1 MIKLNHIHKYFNKN
15 RNNEIHVIND
25 TTIEFPESGLVAIT
39 GPSGCGKTTLLNVIA
54 GLDSFHSGEITYEG
68 ETIHKYKSSTIDKIR
83 NNKIG
88 FIFQNY
94 NLIPYQT
101 VYENIKTSLNIAG
114 LYDKDKIE
122 ERINYSL
129 EQVGMYNYRKRS
141 VLALSGG
148 QQQRVGIAR
157 AVSKNPDV
165 ILADE
170 PTGNLDSNN
179 TFEVMSLIKNISKTK
194 LVILVTHEKN
204 LVDLYADRIIE
215 LKDGSVVNDYQNFK
229 NSTYEH
235 KDDRYIYLKDLQNE
249 DLQSQFIDYYY
260 ESDNKKHFNLKVVEM
275 NNTIY
280 IKAASDKKIA
290 FIDDESEIHLI
301 DDHKKEVKVDE
312 MEPLDFD
319 SFEPIDHLNRKSLFR
334 WRDTLLN
341 GLKKLFSRKKFT
353 KKITIFVYFVISAV
367 VAAQLASLGNLIK
380 IDETQFLSA
389 PKSFVGVDSEEKI
402 TTDDLRDI
410 AGIEGVELPYLS
422 YETMI
427 FSSQTFYQT
436 AVEAQTSGFA
446 VKASWLDADDLM
458 VGRMPE
464 NNQELVITSSVAK
477 RLLANYSLSQMGYS
491 SQGELMD
498 FTVLMRSNSQHEM
511 TVVGIIETNEELF
524 VLADDSYP
532 MFISNNLSYSSI
544 DLYNNQIELVDG
556 VNVSAVDEVIV
567 NENTSLDVG
576 DTLNLY
582 SNTSSFIN
590 SFEVVGT
597 FEFQGDASLHQV
609 NYLITSEAFEDAMI
623 VNMTSDSEISFEFY
637 RDFKHSLHAE
647 DKGAAIQAIEELG
660 FEAIDIYEM
669 DRDNYIE
676 NRTAQVSGQLV
687 TLLVILGGIVLF
699 IFFVMR
705 TSMINRV
712 KEIGIYRAIGA
723 SKKDVYK
730 IFLSEIL
737 VYTTIASA
745 SGYLLSSY
753 VLMGI
758 ERQVNTFFSVFYLPF
773 WLLMLGL
780 LGIYTVNIVFGLL
793 PVFNLLRKTPAEI
806 LAKYDI

>member
-1 MIKLNHIHKYFNKN
+1 MIKLNNINKYFNKN
-15 RNNEIHVIND
+15 RNNEIHVINN
-25 TTIEFPESGLVAIT
+25 TSIEFPETGLVAIT

-54 GLDSFHSGEITYEG
+54 GLDSFRDGEIVYE
-68 ETIHKYKSSTIDKIR
+68 EESIQRYKSSKIDQIR

-94 NLIPYQT
+94 NLITHQT

-114 LYDKDKIE
+114 LYDKEKID

-157 AVSKNPDV
+157 AIAKNPDV

-179 TFEVMSLIKNISKTK
+179 TFEVMSLIKNISKSK
-194 LVILVTHEKN
+194 LVILVTHERN

-215 LKDGSVVNDYQNFK
+215 LKDGLVVNDYQNF
-229 NSTYEH
+229 NSSTYEH
-235 KDDRYIYLKDLQNE
+235 KDDRYIYLKDLKNE
-249 DLQSQFIDYYY
+249 DLESQFIDYYY
-260 ESDNKKHFNLKVVEM
+260 ESESKKHFNLKVVEM

-280 IKAASDKKIA
+280 IKANSDKKIV
-290 FIDDESEIHLI
+290 FVDDESEVHLI

-319 SFEPIDHLNRKSLFR
+319 SFDPINHHNSKSLFR

-380 IDETQFLSA
+380 VDETQFLSA
-389 PKSFVGVDSEEKI
+389 PKSFVGVDSTGGLTYDE
-402 TTDDLRDI
+402 LREI
-410 AGIEGVELPYLS
+410 ADVEGVEIPYVQNIYLF
-422 YETMI
+422 
-427 FSSQTFYQT
+427 FSDQTFYQT
-436 AVEAQTSGFA
+436 EVAAEVGAYA
-446 VKASWLDADDLM
+446 VKASWVDSGDL
-458 VGRMPE
+458 VLGEMPE
-464 NNQELVITSSVAK
+464 GDDQIVISTSVAK
-477 RLLANYSLSQMGYS
+477 RLLMNYNVSQMGYN
-491 SQGELMD
+491 SQGELFD
-498 FTVLMRSNSQHEM
+498 FTVVDFNLDGHDMK
-511 TVVGIIETNEELF
+511 VVGIIETNEQLVVTDDTSYAMF
-524 VLADDSYP
+524 LANQFNY
-532 MFISNNLSYSSI
+532 SNI
-544 DLYNNQIELVDG
+544 DLYEDHINIIDG
-556 VNVSAVDEVIV
+556 VNVTAADEIIV
-567 NENTSLDVG
+567 NESSTYDIGDSVRLYTS
-576 DTLNLY
+576 N
-582 SNTSSFIN
+582 SSLIDEY
-590 SFEVVGT
+590 EVVGT
-597 FEFQGDASLHQV
+597 YEYVDELTLTRPD
-609 NYLITSEAFEDAMI
+609 YLITTAAFENAI
-623 VNMTSDSEISFEFY
+623 LKNMGSRLNVSFGQSSDYLFY
-637 RDFKHSLHAE
+637 AD
-647 DKGAAIQAIEELG
+647 DKGAVIQDLEELG
-660 FEAIDIYEM
+660 YEAVDIYEVE
-669 DRDNYIE
+669 RTNYIE
-676 NRTAQVSGQLV
+676 DRAAAVSGQV
-687 TLLVILGGIVLF
+687 ITLLVILGGIVLF

-723 SKKDVYK
+723 TKKDVYK

-758 ERQVNTFFSVFYLPF
+758 ERQVRTFFSVFYLPF
-773 WLLMLGL
+773 WLLMLGSI
-780 LGIYTVNIVFGLL
+780 GIYAVNIIFGLL
-793 PVFNLLRKTPAEI
+793 PVFNLMRKTPAEI

>member
-1 MIKLNHIHKYFNKN
+1 MIKLKNIHKYFNKN
-15 RNNEIHVIND
+15 RNNEIHVING
-25 TTIEFPESGLVAIT
+25 TSIEFPETGLVAIT

-54 GLDSFHSGEITYEG
+54 GLDSFHSGEITYEE
-68 ETIHKYKSSTIDKIR
+68 ETIHKYKSSKIDRIR

-94 NLIPYQT
+94 NLIPHQT

-114 LYDKDKIE
+114 LYDKDKLD

-157 AVSKNPDV
+157 AIAKNPDV

-179 TFEVMSLIKNISKTK
+179 TFEVMSLIKNISRNK

-215 LKDGSVVNDYQNFK
+215 LKDGFVINDYQNFK
-229 NSTYEH
+229 DTTYQH
-235 KDDRYIYLKDLQNE
+235 KDDRYIYLKDLKNE
-249 DLQSQFIDYYY
+249 DLESKFIDYYY
-260 ESDNKKHFNLKVVEM
+260 ESENKKHFDFKVVEM

-280 IKAASDKKIA
+280 IKANSDKKIT

-301 DDHKKEVKVDE
+301 DDHKKEVKVEE

-319 SFEPIDHLNRKSLFR
+319 SFDPIDQHNKKSLFR
-334 WRDTLLN
+334 WQDTLMN

-367 VAAQLASLGNLIK
+367 VAVQLASLGNLIK
-380 IDETQFLSA
+380 IDENKFLNA
-389 PKSFVGVDSEEKI
+389 PKSFISVESSE
-402 TTDDLRDI
+402 
-410 AGIEGVELPYLS
+410 ELPYEELREIANLEGIEIP
-422 YETMI
+422 YMNEIYLRFTD
-427 FSSQTFYQT
+427 QTFYQT
-436 AVEAQTSGFA
+436 EVEAQAAGFT
-446 VKASWLDADDLM
+446 VKASWVDSDELM

-464 NNQELVITSSVAK
+464 NDQEIVITSSVAK
-477 RLLANYSLSQMGYS
+477 RVLTNYSVSQMGYNS
-491 SQGELMD
+491 SVDLMD
-498 FTVLMRSNSQHEM
+498 FTIVMENLFDHELN
-511 TVVGIIETNEELF
+511 VVGIIESNEPLII
-524 VLADDSYP
+524 ADDV
-532 MFISNNLSYSSI
+532 SYSMFLANRVNYSNV
-544 DLYNNQIELVDG
+544 DLYEDYIQIIEG
-556 VNVSAVDEVIV
+556 VNVSADDEVIV
-567 NENTSLDVG
+567 QANNGYELG
-576 DTLNLY
+576 DTLNIY
-582 SNTSSFIN
+582 ASNSTVASQ
-590 SFEVVGT
+590 FEVVGI
-597 FEFQGDASLHQV
+597 FEYDNETTLAKPDSLV
-609 NYLITSEAFEDAMI
+609 TSSAFDDAMLKNKR
-623 VNMTSDSEISFEFY
+623 VSTAFGQKAKYQFY
-637 RDFKHSLHAE
+637 AE
-647 DKGAAIQAIEELG
+647 DKEAAIQELDEMG
-660 FEAIDIYEM
+660 YDAIDIYEN
-669 DRDNYIE
+669 DRANYVE
-676 NRTAQVSGQLV
+676 NRAAAVSGQLV

-745 SGYLLSSY
+745 SGYLLASY
-753 VLMGI
+753 ILMGI

-780 LGIYTVNIVFGLL
+780 IGIYTVNIVFGLL

>member
-1 MIKLNHIHKYFNKN
+1 L
-15 RNNEIHVIND
+15 VIND
-25 TTIEFPESGLVAIT
+25 YKNF
-39 GPSGCGKTTLLNVIA
+39 N
-54 GLDSFHSGEITYEG
+54 DSS
-68 ETIHKYKSSTIDKIR
+68 
-83 NNKIG
+83 
-88 FIFQNY
+88 
-94 NLIPYQT
+94 
-101 VYENIKTSLNIAG
+101 
-114 LYDKDKIE
+114 
-122 ERINYSL
+122 
-129 EQVGMYNYRKRS
+129 
-141 VLALSGG
+141 
-148 QQQRVGIAR
+148 
-157 AVSKNPDV
+157 
-165 ILADE
+165 
-170 PTGNLDSNN
+170 
-179 TFEVMSLIKNISKTK
+179 
-194 LVILVTHEKN
+194 
-204 LVDLYADRIIE
+204 
-215 LKDGSVVNDYQNFK
+215 
-229 NSTYEH
+229 YEH
-235 KDDRYIYLKDLQNE
+235 KDDRYIYLKDLKND
-249 DLQSQFIDYYY
+249 DLETKFIDYYY
-260 ESDNKKHFNLKVVEM
+260 EKESKKHFGLKVVEM

-280 IKAASDKKIA
+280 IKANSDKKIT

-312 MEPLDFD
+312 MDPLDFD
-319 SFEPIDHLNRKSLFR
+319 SFEPIDHHNRKSLFR

-380 IDETQFLSA
+380 IDEAQFLSA
-389 PKSFVGVDSEEKI
+389 PKSFVGVDSEERI

-410 AGIEGVELPYLS
+410 VDIEGIELPYTS
-422 YETMI
+422 YPSLI
-427 FSSQTFYQT
+427 FTSQTFYQT
-436 AVEAQTSGFA
+436 AVEAQTTGYV
-446 VKASWLDADDLM
+446 VKSSWVDSDDLI

-477 RLLANYSLSQMGYS
+477 RLLANYSVSQMGYS
-491 SQGELMD
+491 SQRELMD
-498 FTVLMRSNSQHEM
+498 FTVMMGSNRQHEM
-511 TVVGIIETNEELF
+511 TVVGIIETNEGLF
-524 VLADDSYP
+524 VIADDSYP
-532 MFISNNLSYSSI
+532 IFISNNLSYSSI
-544 DLYNNQIELVDG
+544 DLYNNQIEIVDG
-556 VNVSAVDEVIV
+556 VNVSAMDEVIV
-567 NENTSLDVG
+567 NENTTLDVG

-582 SNTSSFIN
+582 TNTSSLIN

-597 FEFQGDASLHQV
+597 FENQTDASLSQV

-623 VNMTSDSEISFEFY
+623 VSMSSDREVSFEYY
-637 RDFKHSLHAE
+637 RDYKYSFHTE
-647 DKGAAIQAIEELG
+647 DKDAAIQAIEELG

-676 NRTAQVSGQLV
+676 NRATQVSGQLV

-745 SGYLLSSY
+745 SGYLLASY